1 VGISEPTEWDLVVPV
16 DDAELADRFRSQG
29 VKPGQRVRV
38 TVLDSA
44 GSEAAGEQLPTF
56 FASFD
61 GPADLATRSNE
72 ILRSQFPG
80 AR

>member
-1 VGISEPTEWDLVVPV
+1 VRISERTEWDLVVPV

-29 VKPGQRVRV
+29 VKPGQRVHV

-44 GSEAAGEQLPTF
+44 GSGAAGEQLPAF

-61 GPADLATRSNE
+61 GPADLATRSSE
-72 ILRSQFPG
+72 ILRSRFPG